1 MPRHGIGIDISTL
14 AGSEGVVTTINDFF
28 FESFSAGQMHPIL
41 TTSRTNLIPYSHDF
55 SQSDWSKAEVKLETS
70 SITDP
75 SGGTGSYKLTTESN
89 SNQSYIQD
97 TLTTEVGKY
106 YTFSVYAQK
115 AEYDYIALVGL
126 NPLTIHYIN
135 LANGTTSSSGG
146 ITPIVEDAGNGWF
159 RCSITLVADTTSKFF
174 GIYLAGDNGNISQ
187 GGAADDNGVYIYGAQ
202 VEQDSRVSAL
212 IKTSGSTVTVATT
225 LNDTSE
231 VWDFDGTDI
240 MIAEDP
246 EDEGFWE
253 ESYPDGAS
261 LPELVLNGDYEEL
274 GSELVTNGD
283 FASGGSNW
291 GLYQTGSSTVTFP
304 DVASINIDGSNNN
317 VGLFQ
322 ENVFTNA
329 KTYKIV
335 LTMKATA
342 NFIAEILES
351 QGASTVNAIG
361 NVSLTTSYQEF
372 TFYYQGTGTNDLFI
386 HRLSG
391 ETAGQNQ
398 QILIK
403 NVLVKQVDPNNRW
416 TLGTGWSIEGG
427 KAVATSCTNE
437 NLVGAL
443 SILIGNAYEVT
454 FTVSDYSGSGT
465 VKPMLGVVGAVS
477 GATVNAD
484 GTYTQ
489 ILVAD
494 ANQSV
499 IAFRA
504 GGTAFN
510 GKIDNVSIKEYAIQP
525 LDI

>member
-1 MPRHGIGIDISTL
+1 MPRLGLGRDFGPDAI
-14 AGSEGVVTTINDFF
+14 EGVVTTINDFV

-41 TTSRTNLIPYSHDF
+41 TTSRTNLVTHSEQIGSNGFQEINSTIVADQTTSPDGTQNADLLKENTALNTHVLFKDF
-55 SQSDWSKAEVKLETS
+55 NLS
-70 SITDP
+70 SEKTFTISIFAKSNGANRNLRLD
-75 SGGTGSYKLTTESN
+75 GGGVGWVSSFGVNFDLT
-89 SNQSYIQD
+89 
-97 TLTTEVGKY
+97 
-106 YTFSVYAQK
+106 
-115 AEYDYIALVGL
+115 
-126 NPLTIHYIN
+126 
-135 LANGTTSSSGG
+135 NGTASSGG
-146 ITPIVEDAGNGWF
+146 VIDSVGNGWF
-159 RCSITLVADTTSKFF
+159 RCSVTATTSTTASRLLVYS
-174 GIYLAGDNGNISQ
+174 ILNSTTSYTGDGSS
-187 GGAADDNGVYIYGAQ
+187 GVFLYGFQ
-202 VEQDSRVSAL
+202 IEQDGFISAY
-212 IKTSGSTVTVATT
+212 IPTSGSTVTVSTT

-246 EDEGFWE
+246 ESEGFWE

-274 GSELVTNGD
+274 GSDLILNGD

-342 NFIAEILES
+342 SFDAEILES

-372 TFYYQGTGTNDLFI
+372 TFYYKGTGTNDLFI

>member
-1 MPRHGIGIDISTL
+1 
-14 AGSEGVVTTINDFF
+14 
-28 FESFSAGQMHPIL
+28 
-41 TTSRTNLIPYSHDF
+41 
-55 SQSDWSKAEVKLETS
+55 
-70 SITDP
+70 
-75 SGGTGSYKLTTESN
+75 
-89 SNQSYIQD
+89 
-97 TLTTEVGKY
+97 
-106 YTFSVYAQK
+106 
-115 AEYDYIALVGL
+115 
-126 NPLTIHYIN
+126 
-135 LANGTTSSSGG
+135 
-146 ITPIVEDAGNGWF
+146 
-159 RCSITLVADTTSKFF
+159 
-174 GIYLAGDNGNISQ
+174 
-187 GGAADDNGVYIYGAQ
+187 
-202 VEQDSRVSAL
+202 
-212 IKTSGSTVTVATT
+212 
-225 LNDTSE
+225 
-231 VWDFDGTDI
+231 

-253 ESYPDGAS
+253 ESYPDGAT

-274 GSELVTNGD
+274 SSDLILNGD
-283 FASGGSNW
+283 FASGVSNW

-342 NFIAEILES
+342 NFIAEVLES
-351 QGASTVNAIG
+351 QGAVTVSSIG
-361 NVSLTTSYQEF
+361 QVSLTTSYQDF
-372 TFYYQGTGTNDLFI
+372 TFYFKATGTNDLFI
-386 HRLSG
+386 HRLFG
-391 ETAGQNQ
+391 QTAGQNQ

-403 NVLVKQVDPNNRW
+403 NVLVKESDPNDRW
-416 TLGTGWSIEGG
+416 TLGTGWSIEDG

-494 ANQSV
+494 ANQSA

-510 GKIDNVSIKEYAIQP
+510 GKIDNVSVKEYAIQP